1 MNIGRN
7 AITQIQSTL
16 ISTTWIFQLAYE
28 SQRNVRPIRLTFQR
42 RPKYRNIY
50 NCLHFYQCL
59 RIIFEIK
66 FLDLFIYLLYE
77 FCCERKLAEFRMAA
91 KMSGIAYAQLIVDR
105 LYRHLVE
112 HEVHNVQHTCRGYN
126 MEIDI
131 EATRTELT
139 ITFVYSQKRKSTSFP
154 SSPPPPAKFHKR
166 EEKTSTSN

>member
-1 MNIGRN
+1 MNHERL
-7 AITQIQSTL
+7 S
-16 ISTTWIFQLAYE
+16 
-28 SQRNVRPIRLTFQR
+28 IRLTFQR
-42 RPKYRNIY
+42 RQKNIEISSST
-50 NCLHFYQCL
+50 LFYQ

-77 FCCERKLAEFRMAA
+77 FRCERKLAEFRMAA

-105 LYRHLVE
+105 LYRHLVG

-139 ITFVYSQKRKSTSFP
+139 ITFVCSQKRKSMSFFP
-154 SSPPPPAKFHKR
+154 LPKFHKR
-166 EEKTSTSN
+166 EEKTSNF